1 MQGVAIES
9 AKAALL
15 EAISNLT
22 PTDSFNIIAFNERS
36 TLFSPSMELATNVAV
51 ENAAEW
57 ISTNLIAKGGTNIM
71 LPLNEVWSYD
81 FNSA

>member
-57 ISTNLIAKGGTNIM
+57 IDQLWQYK
-71 LPLNEVWSYD
+71 LYWSCSLWLDKYL
-81 FNSA
+81 FHI